1 MNKALLIGCVATA
14 IASAGPLSLHA
25 QAGDIDAGMRLEN
38 LRLSG
43 PPALSLLGVTD
54 GVSRPNTPRDLIAS
68 LVSGAGTEGI
78 VPDGYSL
85 ETAPFWLTRRRQVSI
100 RDYYGASLGRRLL
113 YFTSISVATSHTR
126 PREDEDE
133 YDANA
138 AIAVRTLLA
147 NGRPNP
153 QLTAAAAAMREQQL
167 AYIQAYRQWEAASP
181 RAAARSA
188 RRRRLAQQENLLST
202 LTARALLAPDPRLRD
217 STLRTLARRDSL
229 RELVNDVEE
238 AGADTAELNR
248 TMERIENRLSEIAEE
263 VAAQELE
270 PDGFI
275 LEVAAGTRARFPG
288 GSWGRHEPDGHG
300 LWITPMYRLG
310 SRGIEIIGVARY
322 ILNVSEFRSR
332 NVADFGA
339 RIGTDIGKGALSAE
353 HVWRSLHGGGV
364 SDGDAIP
371 GAEPERKKT
380 TRWAFLF
387 DYPLSGKL
395 RAVASFG
402 SDYRRPAGDRP
413 LIATIGLN
421 LGLGAIE
428 LVPTR

>member
-1 MNKALLIGCVATA
+1 MKKAVHTGFLAMGLALLPPA
-14 IASAGPLSLHA
+14 LLHS
-25 QAGDIDAGMRLEN
+25 QTPEIDEGMRLEN

-43 PPALSLLGVTD
+43 PPALSLLGVSD

-78 VPDGYSL
+78 VPDGFAL
-85 ETAPFWLTRRRQVSI
+85 ETAPYWLARRRLVSI

-113 YFTSISVATSHTR
+113 YFTSVSVATSHTR
-126 PREDEDE
+126 PREDEDD

-138 AIAVRTLLA
+138 AIAIRTLLA

-153 QLTAAAAAMREQQL
+153 RLTAAAAELREQQL
-167 AYIQAYRQWEAASP
+167 AYIQAYREWEAASP

-188 RRRRLAQQENLLST
+188 RRRRFAQQENLLSSLMT
-202 LTARALLAPDPRLRD
+202 RVLVTPEPRLRD

-229 RELVNDVEE
+229 REVVENVE
-238 AGADTAELNR
+238 QAAADTAELNR
-248 TMERIENRLSEIAEE
+248 AMERIETRLSEIAEDL
-263 VAAQELE
+263 AAEELE

-275 LEVAAGTRARFPG
+275 LEIAAGTRARFPG
-288 GSWGRHEPDGHG
+288 GSWGRHEPDGFG
-300 LWITPMYRLG
+300 AWVTPMYRFG

-322 ILNVSEFRSR
+322 VLNVNEYRSR

-339 RIGTDIGKGALSAE
+339 RVGSDVGKGSVSAE

-364 SDGDAIP
+364 ADAVP
-371 GAEPERKKT
+371 GAEPERKTT

-387 DYPLSGKL
+387 DYPVSGKL

-402 SDYRRPAGDRP
+402 SDYRRPRGDRP

-421 LGLGAIE
+421 LGFGAIE
-428 LVPTR
+428 LVPSPP